1 MGFDFYAPQTFRTED
16 GRRIMIGWA
25 GVPDTEKAHRN
36 LSVANGWQ
44 HCLTLPR
51 ELSIKDG
58 KIYQKPV
65 KELYALGWQN
75 EQTADSRY
83 HWDGRT
89 VLLEIKEIGGMFQKI
104 RIGQEENGLTVHIE
118 DDLVELSFLTG
129 GAGTAASGRETCECG
144 GGRRRRIGRVSGKVD
159 ELTVLADSS
168 IVEVLVNGGELV
180 FTTRIYLEGRE
191 RDLAVSGAGKYSIFT
206 V

>member
-1 MGFDFYAPQTFRTED
+1 
-16 GRRIMIGWA
+16 
-25 GVPDTEKAHRN
+25 
-36 LSVANGWQ
+36 
-44 HCLTLPR
+44 
-51 ELSIKDG
+51 
-58 KIYQKPV
+58 
-65 KELYALGWQN
+65 
-75 EQTADSRY
+75 
-83 HWDGRT
+83 
-89 VLLEIKEIGGMFQKI
+89 MFQKI

-168 IVEVLVNGGELV
+168 IVEVFVNGGELV